1 MGLRLLMHSPFP
13 GMDPY
18 VEATGI
24 WSNFHHALITSC
36 HDLLNERLPANYVAA
51 IEERVLMI
59 GDTEEDRPARL
70 VEPDV
75 AVLHSVPAK
84 SDIIPSRAA
93 HSVATLEP
101 RTLPQEIELLDA
113 PKQLYIQVLHLPERA
128 LVTDIELLSPANKR
142 RGSDD
147 RAAYLSRRRDLI
159 LHQVNLVELDLL
171 IKGDRLPMLAA
182 LPEGDY
188 FAFVTR
194 WQTGRQC
201 DVYGWSLRQIL
212 PTIPIPL
219 RDGDGDVGLDL
230 AAAFSQTYTRGRY
243 DRLLHY
249 DRVPEFIGESD
260 RKWAAERLAEVA
272 P

>member
-1 MGLRLLMHSPFP
+1 MLSPFP

-18 VEATGI
+18 VESTGI
-24 WSNFHHALITSC
+24 CSNLHHALITAC

-59 GDTEEDRPARL
+59 GNTEDGGPARL

-75 AVLHSVPAK
+75 AVLHASPAQ
-84 SDIIPSRAA
+84 STPPEPRAA
-93 HSVATLEP
+93 QSISTLEP

-171 IKGDRLPMLAA
+171 IKGERLTMLAA
-182 LPEGDY
+182 LPAGDY

-201 DVYGWSLRQIL
+201 AVYSWSLRQAL
-212 PTIPIPL
+212 PTIPVPL
-219 RDGDGDVGLDL
+219 REGDGEVGLDV
-230 AAAFSQTYTRGRY
+230 AIVFSQTYARGRY

-249 DRVPEFIGESD
+249 DRVPESVGEPD
-260 RKWAAERLAEVA
+260 RAWVAQRLAEA
-272 P
+272 AR